1 MKNFLILIAFVISFS
16 ALALDRSG
24 ADRLLQQRQ
33 LSLQQMERSGARLLL
48 GEVTGAGFVLPA
60 DRVQVVFVRG
70 EAILRKEIES
80 MDFSPATGS
89 LKDLSSFRVRGM
101 YFTKEDIRGAV
112 VK

>member
-1 MKNFLILIAFVISFS
+1 MKNLLILIAFLICFK
-16 ALALDRSG
+16 ALALDRAS

-101 YFTKEDIRGAV
+101 YFTKEDVRGAI